1 MRVLYN
7 SYPYW
12 RYTPSQNGERQGLFS
27 GHPLPLMVTH
37 TNVYNKAKEKNEE
50 CKFIIEE
57 LTEADI
63 PGPSLDD
70 DLPVFEKLHK
80 ILEDSKIDPDD
91 IHMIMPSIN
100 FDQQYLSW
108 CRTSKQKEIIKHRHT
123 YPFYFL
129 DVQKKYE
136 YVNNFN
142 DNRIC
147 HMMSLNGAV
156 KPKRVKFVNFCKEN
170 RLMDNYISL
179 VGNYNT
185 TGEQVEPVL
194 LDADINKL
202 NTDDKEVPIDMM
214 YQSWL
219 NVVNETHED
228 NTIFFT
234 EKTWKP
240 ILNLQ
245 LFLFYGVG
253 HPVDYYDAL
262 ESFGFK
268 LYDEIFDYGND
279 PEKEILK
286 FCSTPLQFIQSE
298 IVEQVKEKMLY
309 NQQLALNTDWREK
322 HLKTIY
328 KEIYGKEKVLDN
340 IWV

>member
-12 RYTPSQNGERQGLFS
+12 RYTPSQNGEREGLFS
-27 GHPLPLMVTH
+27 GHPLPLMVMH
-37 TNVYNKAKEKNEE
+37 EKVYNKCKSQNEE

-63 PGPSLDD
+63 PGPSLED

-80 ILEDSKIDPDD
+80 VLEDSKIDTND

-100 FDQQYLSW
+100 FDSQYSLW
-108 CRTSKQKEIIKHRHT
+108 CTRNNHKQIIKHRHT

-129 DVQKKYE
+129 DLQKKYE
-136 YVNNFN
+136 CVNNFN
-142 DNRIC
+142 HKRTC
-147 HMMSLNGAV
+147 HMMSLNGAI
-156 KPKRVKFVNFCKEN
+156 KPKRVEFVNFCKEN
-170 RLMDNYISL
+170 RLMHNYISL

-185 TGEQVEPVL
+185 TNENVEPVL
-194 LDADINKL
+194 LDADVNQL
-202 NTDDKEVPIDMM
+202 TTDDKVVPIDMM

-219 NVVNETHED
+219 NVINETHED
-228 NTIFFT
+228 DTIFFT

-245 LFLFYGVG
+245 LFLYYGVD
-253 HPVDYYDAL
+253 HPPSYYHSL
-262 ESFGFK
+262 EMFGFK
-268 LYDEIFDYGND
+268 LYDEIFDYHND
-279 PEKEILK
+279 PEEEILK
-286 FCSTPLQFIQSE
+286 FCSMPLQQIEAMIFK
-298 IVEQVKEKMLY
+298 VKDKMIY
-309 NQQLALNTDWREK
+309 NQQLAINTDWREK
-322 HLKTIY
+322 YLKTIY
-328 KEIYGKEKVLDN
+328 KEIYGKEKILDN

>member
-12 RYTPSQNGERQGLFS
+12 RYTPSQNGEREGLFS

-37 TNVYNKAKEKNEE
+37 ENIYNKAKKDNEE

-70 DLPVFEKLHK
+70 GLPVFEMLHK
-80 ILEDSKIDPDD
+80 ILDESNIDKDD

-100 FDQQYLSW
+100 FDQQYITW
-108 CRTSKQKEIIKHRHT
+108 CKKNNHKEIIKHRHT

-142 DNRIC
+142 HNRIC
-147 HMMSLNGAV
+147 HMMSLNGAM
-156 KPKRVKFVNFCKEN
+156 KPKRVEFVNFCKEN

-185 TGEQVEPVL
+185 TGEDVEPVI
-194 LDADINKL
+194 LDTNINNLKE
-202 NTDDKEVPIDMM
+202 DDKPVPLDMM

-219 NVVNETHED
+219 NVINETHED
-228 NTIFFT
+228 DTIFFT
-234 EKTWKP
+234 EKSWKP

-245 LFLFYGVG
+245 LFLYYGVG
-253 HPVDYYDAL
+253 DPSAYYKAL

-268 LYDEIFDYGND
+268 LYDEIFDYSND
-279 PEKEILK
+279 TKKEILK
-286 FCSTPLQFIQSE
+286 FCSTPLPLIQSE
-298 IVEQVKEKMLY
+298 IVEQVKDKMLY
-309 NQQLALNTDWREK
+309 NQRLALDTDWRDVYHK
-322 HLKTIY
+322 KIY
-328 KEIYGKEKVLDN
+328 KGIYGKEKISNN